1 MGKRESVLSIFKQNL
16 LPLSLGVL
24 GLIFFAYGLIS
35 LLGQSEKESSLVI
48 ESNSEAKSE
57 ILIAA
62 DIQGAVVKPGVYQLA
77 QGSRIKD
84 LLVIA
89 GGLSSDADRVWVSK
103 NLNLA
108 QKISDESKIFIPKEG
123 EAESITTSS
132 GSTNKS
138 GLININSASS
148 SELESLPRIGVVTA
162 GKIIDGRPYSSIDD
176 LKTKEIVSD
185 SVFEEIKDKVSVF

>member
-1 MGKRESVLSIFKQNL
+1 MGKKESVLSILKQNL
-16 LPLSLGVL
+16 LPLSLGAL
-24 GLIFFAYGLIS
+24 GLIFFAYGLIA
-35 LLGQSEKESSLVI
+35 LLGQSEKDSSLVI
-48 ESNSEAKSE
+48 ESGSEAKTE
-57 ILIAA
+57 VLIAA
-62 DIQGAVVKPGVYQLA
+62 DIEGAVVKPGVYQLP
-77 QGSRIKD
+77 QGSRLKD

-123 EAESITTSS
+123 EGGSATSSS
-132 GSTNKS
+132 GSTNQS

-162 GKIIDGRPYSSIDD
+162 GKIIDNRPYSSIED

-185 SVFEEIKDKVSVF
+185 SVFEEIKDKISVF